1 MHNIVKKYM
10 LLVEKI
16 SNTVRQCKIFDTD
29 VDIYRSEIHIIQ
41 LIGEHSELYISQIS
55 SIIGITKGTVSQII
69 KRLEGKG
76 LVCKSVDLSNNTR
89 QLVKLT
95 EKGRVAFI
103 SHERYHKQQHM
114 EMETFLH
121 SLDREQL
128 AVLEKF
134 LHHADEMIEDHM

>member
-1 MHNIVKKYM
+1 M

-16 SNTVRQCKIFDTD
+16 SNTVRQCKRFDTD

-55 SIIGITKGTVSQII
+55 SMIGITKGTVSQII
-69 KRLEGKG
+69 KRLEKKG
-76 LVCKSVDLSNNTR
+76 LVCKNTDFSNNTR

-95 EKGRVAFI
+95 EKGRVAHI
-103 SHERYHKQQHM
+103 SHEKYHDQQHV
-114 EMETFLH
+114 EMEAFLH
-121 SLDREQL
+121 SLDGGQL

-134 LHHADEMIEDHM
+134 LSHANEMIEEHM